1 MHVQFDIMRR
11 VILLVTLLLFSTAVP
26 TTLATSA
33 RALDC
38 SEASG
43 SGAWVLPDQDC
54 IMFDL
59 GSIVPGD
66 TIQFGFDSDVEV
78 DVLMFSAA
86 GYAVYSNDQSY
97 RSANV
102 WSETGTL
109 ELLNGTADWR

>member
-1 MHVQFDIMRR
+1 MHVQFDTMRR
-11 VILLVTLLLFSTAVP
+11 VILLVTLLLFSSVFP

-33 RALDC
+33 RAQEC

-43 SGAWVLPDQDC
+43 EGAWVLPDQGC

-59 GSIVPGD
+59 GSIIPGD
-66 TIQFGFDSDVEV
+66 TMQFAFDSDVEV

-102 WSETGTL
+102 WSENGTL
-109 ELLNGTADWR
+109 ELLSLIHI